1 MLRERSSMFAIKYRP
16 KSLKDFVDQKEALAK
31 FLEWYKNWKPGYK
44 AALLYGKPG
53 TGKTCLVEAFA
64 NDKNLEL
71 IQMNASDTRSKKQI
85 EEVFGHASS
94 VASFF
99 KKGRI
104 FLIDEVDGIAGK
116 EDAGGI
122 SAIIEIIKESKHPVV
137 LTANDPYDPK
147 LRFLRLYCELIPFS
161 GIPVW
166 DIEKKLKEICE
177 KEGMEYDKE
186 VLHQLA
192 KRSEGD
198 LRAAINDLET
208 IVRGKK
214 KITVKDLDVLGFRER
229 EKDMFEALKIL
240 FKTSS
245 FSAARLSVA
254 DVDLEPENIMWWIE
268 ENIANEYEKPEEIA
282 RAYEALAKAD
292 LFKARIINRNYWKLM
307 RYMNDLMTAG
317 VSLAKNEMYRKFVKY
332 QFPSKI
338 RYLSSSKEERE
349 EEKEKLQKLS
359 KLLNCSTKKVKKEFL
374 PFFKVFEK
382 DKSFQ
387 KFIES
392 LSR

>member
-1 MLRERSSMFAIKYRP
+1 
-16 KSLKDFVDQKEALAK
+16 
-31 FLEWYKNWKPGYK
+31 
-44 AALLYGKPG
+44 
-53 TGKTCLVEAFA
+53 
-64 NDKNLEL
+64 
-71 IQMNASDTRSKKQI
+71 
-85 EEVFGHASS
+85 
-94 VASFF
+94 
-99 KKGRI
+99 
-104 FLIDEVDGIAGK
+104 
-116 EDAGGI
+116 
-122 SAIIEIIKESKHPVV
+122 
-137 LTANDPYDPK
+137 
-147 LRFLRLYCELIPFS
+147 
-161 GIPVW
+161 
-166 DIEKKLKEICE
+166 
-177 KEGMEYDKE
+177 
-186 VLHQLA
+186 
-192 KRSEGD
+192 
-198 LRAAINDLET
+198 
-208 IVRGKK
+208 
-214 KITVKDLDVLGFRER
+214 LGFRER

-245 FSAARLSVA
+245 FNAARLSVA
-254 DVDLEPENIMWWIE
+254 DVDLEPENVMWWIE

-392 LSR
+392 LSG

>member
-1 MLRERSSMFAIKYRP
+1 MFIIKYRP

-31 FLEWYKNWKPGYK
+31 FLKWYRNWKPGSK
-44 AALLYGKPG
+44 AALLYGRPG

-64 NDKNLEL
+64 NDENLQL

-94 VASFF
+94 VASFL

-116 EDAGGI
+116 EDVGGI
-122 SAIIEIIKESKHPVV
+122 KAIIEIIKKSRHPVV

-147 LRFLRLYCELIPFS
+147 LKVLREYCELIPFS
-161 GIPVW
+161 EISVW

-177 KEGMEYDKE
+177 KEGVDYDKE
-186 VLHQLA
+186 VLHQIA

-208 IVRGKK
+208 IARGKK
-214 KITVKDLDVLGFRER
+214 KIGIKDLEVLGFRER
-229 EKDMFEALKIL
+229 EKDMFEALKVL

-245 FSAARLSVA
+245 FTAARLSIA
-254 DVDLEPENIMWWIE
+254 NVDLEPENIMWWIE
-268 ENIANEYEKPEEIA
+268 ENISNEYERPEEIA
-282 RAYEALAKAD
+282 KAYDALAKAD
-292 LFKARIINRNYWKLM
+292 VFKARIINRNYWKLM

-317 VSLAKNEMYRKFVKY
+317 VSLAKNEVYRKFTKY
-332 QFPSKI
+332 QFPAKL
-338 RYLSSSKEERE
+338 RYLSASKAERE
-349 EEKEKLQKLS
+349 EEKEKLRKLS

-374 PFFKVFEK
+374 PFFKAFEK
-382 DKSFQ
+382 DKGFQ
-387 KFIES
+387 RFIQS
-392 LSR
+392 LSG

>member
-1 MLRERSSMFAIKYRP
+1 MLKERNNMFVIKYRP
-16 KSLKDFVDQKEALAK
+16 KSLKDFVNQKEALAK
-31 FLEWYKNWKPGYK
+31 FLEWYKKWKPGSK

-64 NDKNLEL
+64 RDENLEL

-85 EEVFGHASS
+85 EEVFGYASS

-122 SAIIEIIKESKHPVV
+122 SAIIKIIKESKHPVV
-137 LTANDPYDPK
+137 LTANDPYDPN
-147 LRFLRLYCELIPFS
+147 LRFLRQYCELIPFS

-177 KEGMEYDKE
+177 REGIEYDKE
-186 VLHQLA
+186 VLRQLA

-208 IVRGKK
+208 VASGKN
-214 KITVKDLDVLGFRER
+214 KINLKDLDVLGFRER

-245 FSAARLSVA
+245 FNAARLSVA
-254 DVDLEPENIMWWIE
+254 DVDLEPENIMLWIE
-268 ENIANEYEKPEEIA
+268 ENIANEYEKPDEIA
-282 RAYEALAKAD
+282 KAYEALAKAD
-292 LFKARIINRNYWKLM
+292 LFRARIINRNYWKLM

-317 VSLAKNEMYRKFVKY
+317 VSLAKSEMYRKFVKY

-338 RYLSSSKEERE
+338 RYLSSIKEERE

-359 KLLNCSTKKVKKEFL
+359 KILNCSTKKVKKEFL
-374 PFFKVFEK
+374 PFFKIFEK
-382 DKSFQ
+382 DESFQ
-387 KFIES
+387 KFMDS
-392 LSR
+392 LNE

>member
-1 MLRERSSMFAIKYRP
+1 MFTIKYRP

-31 FLEWYKNWKPGYK
+31 FLEWYRNWKPGSK

-71 IQMNASDTRSKKQI
+71 IQMNASDVRSKKQI
-85 EEVFGHASS
+85 EEVFGHASA

-104 FLIDEVDGIAGK
+104 FLIDEVDGISGK

-122 SAIIEIIKESKHPVV
+122 QAIIEIIKKSKHPVV

-147 LRFLRLYCELIPFS
+147 LRVLREYCELIPF
-161 GIPVW
+161 GDIPVW
-166 DIEKKLKEICE
+166 DIEKKLKEICD
-177 KEGMEYDKE
+177 KEGIEYDKE
-186 VLHQLA
+186 VLNQLA

-208 IVRGKK
+208 IARGKK
-214 KITVKDLDVLGFRER
+214 KITLKDLEVLGYRER

-240 FKTSS
+240 FKTTSLTG
-245 FSAARLSVA
+245 ARLSIA
-254 DVDLEPENIMWWIE
+254 NVDLEPEIIMWWIE
-268 ENIANEYEKPEEIA
+268 ENIPNEYEKPEEIA

-292 LFKARIINRNYWKLM
+292 LFRARIMSRNYWKLM

-317 VSLAKNEMYRKFVKY
+317 VSLAKDEMYRKFTKY
-332 QFPSKI
+332 QFPTKL
-338 RYLSSSKEERE
+338 RYLASNKEERE
-349 EEKEKLQKLS
+349 QEKERLKKLS
-359 KLLNCSTKKVKKEFL
+359 KLLNCSTKKIRTEFL
-374 PFFKVFEK
+374 PYFKVLEK
-382 DKSFQ
+382 DKNFQ
-387 KFIES
+387 KFFES
-392 LSR
+392 MTSG

>member
-1 MLRERSSMFAIKYRP
+1 MFTIKYRP

-31 FLEWYKNWKPGYK
+31 FLEWYRNWKPGSK

-71 IQMNASDTRSKKQI
+71 IQMNASDVRSKKQI
-85 EEVFGHASS
+85 EEVFGHASA

-104 FLIDEVDGIAGK
+104 FLIDEVDGISGK

-122 SAIIEIIKESKHPVV
+122 QAIIEIIKKSKHPVV

-147 LRFLRLYCELIPFS
+147 LRVLREYCELIPF
-161 GIPVW
+161 GDIPVW
-166 DIEKKLKEICE
+166 DIEKKLKEICD
-177 KEGMEYDKE
+177 KEGIEYDKE
-186 VLHQLA
+186 VLNQLA

-208 IVRGKK
+208 IARGKK
-214 KITVKDLDVLGFRER
+214 KITLKDLEVLGYRER

-240 FKTSS
+240 FKTTSLTG
-245 FSAARLSVA
+245 ARLSIA
-254 DVDLEPENIMWWIE
+254 NVDLEPEIIMWWIE
-268 ENIANEYEKPEEIA
+268 ENIPNEYEKPEEIA

-292 LFKARIINRNYWKLM
+292 LFRARIMSRNYWKLM

-317 VSLAKNEMYRKFVKY
+317 VSLAKDEMYRKFTKY
-332 QFPSKI
+332 QFPTKL
-338 RYLSSSKEERE
+338 RYLASNKEERE
-349 EEKEKLQKLS
+349 QEKERLKKLS
-359 KLLNCSTKKVKKEFL
+359 KLLNCSTKKIRTEFL
-374 PFFKVFEK
+374 PYFKVLEK
-382 DKSFQ
+382 DKNFQ
-387 KFIES
+387 KFFES
-392 LSR
+392 MISG

>member
-1 MLRERSSMFAIKYRP
+1 MLKERNNMFVIKYRP
-16 KSLKDFVDQKEALAK
+16 KSLKDFVNQKEALAK
-31 FLEWYKNWKPGYK
+31 FLEWYKKWKPGSK

-64 NDKNLEL
+64 RDENLEL

-85 EEVFGHASS
+85 EEVFGYASS

-122 SAIIEIIKESKHPVV
+122 SAIIKIIKESKHPVV
-137 LTANDPYDPK
+137 LTANDPYDTN
-147 LRFLRLYCELIPFS
+147 LRFLRQYCELIPFS
-161 GIPVW
+161 EIPVW

-177 KEGMEYDKE
+177 REGIEYDKE
-186 VLHQLA
+186 VLRQLA

-208 IVRGKK
+208 VASGKN
-214 KITVKDLDVLGFRER
+214 KINLKDLDVLGFRER

-245 FSAARLSVA
+245 FNAARLSVA
-254 DVDLEPENIMWWIE
+254 DVDLEPENIMLWIE
-268 ENIANEYEKPEEIA
+268 ENIANEYEKPDEIA
-282 RAYEALAKAD
+282 KAYEALAKAD
-292 LFKARIINRNYWKLM
+292 LFRARIINRNYWKLM

-317 VSLAKNEMYRKFVKY
+317 VSLAKSEMYRKFVKY

-338 RYLSSSKEERE
+338 RYLSSVKEERE

-359 KLLNCSTKKVKKEFL
+359 KILNCSTKKVKKEFL
-374 PFFKVFEK
+374 PFFKIFEK
-382 DKSFQ
+382 DESFQ
-387 KFIES
+387 KFMDS
-392 LSR
+392 LNE

>member
-1 MLRERSSMFAIKYRP
+1 MFVIKYRP
-16 KSLKDFVDQKEALAK
+16 KSLKDFVNQKEALAK
-31 FLEWYKNWKPGYK
+31 FLEWYKKWKPGSK

-64 NDKNLEL
+64 RDENLEL

-85 EEVFGHASS
+85 EEVFGYASS

-122 SAIIEIIKESKHPVV
+122 SAIIKIIKESKHPVV
-137 LTANDPYDPK
+137 LTANDPYDPN
-147 LRFLRLYCELIPFS
+147 LRFLRQYCELIPFS
-161 GIPVW
+161 EIPVW

-177 KEGMEYDKE
+177 REGIEYDKE
-186 VLHQLA
+186 VLRQLA

-208 IVRGKK
+208 VASGKN
-214 KITVKDLDVLGFRER
+214 KINLKDLDVLGFRER

-245 FSAARLSVA
+245 FNAARLSVA
-254 DVDLEPENIMWWIE
+254 DVDLEPENIMLWIE
-268 ENIANEYEKPEEIA
+268 ENIANEYEKPDEIA
-282 RAYEALAKAD
+282 KAYEALAKAD
-292 LFKARIINRNYWKLM
+292 LFRARIINRNYWKLM

-317 VSLAKNEMYRKFVKY
+317 VSLAKSEMYRKFVKY

-338 RYLSSSKEERE
+338 RYLSSIKEERE

-359 KLLNCSTKKVKKEFL
+359 KILNCSTKKVKKEFL
-374 PFFKVFEK
+374 PFFKIFEK
-382 DKSFQ
+382 DESFQ
-387 KFIES
+387 KFMDS
-392 LSR
+392 LNE

>member
-1 MLRERSSMFAIKYRP
+1 MFIIKYRP
-16 KSLKDFVDQKEALAK
+16 KSLKDFVNQKEALAK
-31 FLEWYKNWKPGYK
+31 FLEWYRNWKPGSK
-44 AALLYGKPG
+44 AALLYGRPG

-64 NDKNLEL
+64 NDENLQL

-94 VASFF
+94 VASFL

-104 FLIDEVDGIAGK
+104 FLIDEIDGIAGK
-116 EDAGGI
+116 EDVGGI
-122 SAIIEIIKESKHPVV
+122 KAIIEIIKKSKHPVV
-137 LTANDPYDPK
+137 LTANNPYDPK
-147 LRFLRLYCELIPFS
+147 LRVLREYCELIPFS
-161 GIPVW
+161 EISVW

-177 KEGMEYDKE
+177 KEGVDYNKE
-186 VLHQLA
+186 VLHQIA

-208 IVRGKK
+208 VARGKK
-214 KITVKDLDVLGFRER
+214 KISIEDLEVLGFRER
-229 EKDMFEALKIL
+229 EKDMFEALKVL

-245 FSAARLSVA
+245 FTAARLSIA
-254 DVDLEPENIMWWIE
+254 NVDLEPENIMWWIE
-268 ENIANEYEKPEEIA
+268 ENISNEYEKPEEIA
-282 RAYEALAKAD
+282 RAFDALAKAD

-317 VSLAKNEMYRKFVKY
+317 VSLAKNEMYRKFTKY
-332 QFPSKI
+332 QFPAKL
-338 RYLSSSKEERE
+338 RYLSVSKAERE
-349 EEKEKLQKLS
+349 EEKEKLRKLS

-382 DKSFQ
+382 DKGFQ
-387 KFIES
+387 RFINS
-392 LSR
+392 LSG

>member
-1 MLRERSSMFAIKYRP
+1 MLKERNNMFVIKYRP
-16 KSLKDFVDQKEALAK
+16 KSLKDFVNQKEALAK
-31 FLEWYKNWKPGYK
+31 FLEWYKKWKPGSK

-64 NDKNLEL
+64 RDENLEL

-85 EEVFGHASS
+85 EEVFGYASS

-122 SAIIEIIKESKHPVV
+122 SAIIKIIKESKHPVV
-137 LTANDPYDPK
+137 LTANDPYDPN
-147 LRFLRLYCELIPFS
+147 LRFLRQYCELIPFS
-161 GIPVW
+161 EIPVW

-177 KEGMEYDKE
+177 REGIEYDKE
-186 VLHQLA
+186 VLRQLA

-208 IVRGKK
+208 VASGKN
-214 KITVKDLDVLGFRER
+214 KINLKDLDVLGFRER

-245 FSAARLSVA
+245 FNAARLSVA
-254 DVDLEPENIMWWIE
+254 DVDLEPENIMLWIE
-268 ENIANEYEKPEEIA
+268 ENIANEYEKPDEIA
-282 RAYEALAKAD
+282 KAYEALAKAD
-292 LFKARIINRNYWKLM
+292 LFRARIINRNYWKLM

-317 VSLAKNEMYRKFVKY
+317 VSLAKSEMYRKFVKY

-338 RYLSSSKEERE
+338 RYLSSVKEERE

-359 KLLNCSTKKVKKEFL
+359 KILNCSTKKVKKEFL
-374 PFFKVFEK
+374 PFFKIFEK
-382 DKSFQ
+382 DESFQ
-387 KFIES
+387 KFMDS
-392 LSR
+392 LNE